1 MTNRQSAVAA
11 GSELND
17 QRTHKN
23 KNATQQPLRLEEIGN
38 DRSFPLAREIWQF
51 VRATGKWW
59 LAPVLIALL
68 VLATAILLSASSFA
82 PFFYTLF

>member
-1 MTNRQSAVAA
+1 MVGATADVWLP
-11 GSELND
+11 SE
-17 QRTHKN
+17 
-23 KNATQQPLRLEEIGN
+23 
-38 DRSFPLAREIWQF
+38 
-51 VRATGKWW
+51 